1 MVEQFYIVGLGF
13 FVVFIFLTLIVSN
26 NYFRR
31 KFFVFVFYAV
41 SGLLMLLMGTYLW
54 CVLTSKE
61 VLGERF
67 GRENEFVDFGLMPSD
82 IIGRIRQAKK
92 QKANANYTRPTETE
106 RYSRRELLEKEKNIK
121 REAEQQK
128 KKDEWLKRK
137 IAKGLED

>member
-67 GRENEFVDFGLMPSD
+67 GRENEFAVFGLMPSD
-82 IIGRIRQAKK
+82 IIGQIRQ
-92 QKANANYTRPTETE
+92 ANANYTRPTETG